1 MWGISFGFPL
11 PIILLYLVL
20 CPYFVYLRILPCV
33 YSRASLSQ
41 GGFWSGGLW
50 VGLPFWPPRNF
61 SVHSQEDFLDL
72 ENEEYVVFYLLSG
85 QSSAPFSL
93 LLFWS
98 MGSQRTNW
106 LLSLGPLLS
115 LVLEGVYS
123 FTSSLT
129 SALLGLLKPHL
140 RWRKSLLSW
149 FPGCCP
155 RSLKGRQLL
164 GCMLPCGL
172 ICSACLLLVLCIS
185 LLPTAKETLSNEHNH
200 LSPGYRACRFCPRPG
215 HSGSERLVFSVPHMG
230 NFDSCSLLKG
240 RAPGLET
247 PPPEMHPQK
256 CLQVCLD
263 YKLSFL
269 VSFWWGLA

>member
-1 MWGISFGFPL
+1 MGRLIESCPSDNSDHLCGESLLGFL
-11 PIILLYLVL
+11 WPIILLYLVL

-140 RWRKSLLSW
+140 RWRKSLLS
-149 FPGCCP
+149 
-155 RSLKGRQLL
+155 
-164 GCMLPCGL
+164 
-172 ICSACLLLVLCIS
+172 
-185 LLPTAKETLSNEHNH
+185 
-200 LSPGYRACRFCPRPG
+200 
-215 HSGSERLVFSVPHMG
+215 
-230 NFDSCSLLKG
+230 
-240 RAPGLET
+240 
-247 PPPEMHPQK
+247 
-256 CLQVCLD
+256 
-263 YKLSFL
+263 
-269 VSFWWGLA
+269 